1 MKIITIYGKPGC
13 GFCEAAKGLCT
24 QIGAD
29 YEYIDVT
36 TSDELLERH
45 KARQDQYQ
53 HYTVPLILADG
64 EFIGGFSELQ
74 QAYQAGELSL
84 EK

>member
-1 MKIITIYGKPGC
+1 MKKITIYGKPGC

-24 QIGAD
+24 QIGAE

-36 TSDELLERH
+36 TSDELMEQH
-45 KARQDQYQ
+45 KQHQDQYQ

-64 EFIGGFSELQ
+64 EFVGGFTELQ
-74 QAYQAGELSL
+74 AAYQNGRLAA
-84 EK
+84 